1 MCCYS
6 QRSLFNEPG
15 IQAGR
20 VLHADKPRAQPTAVT
35 GPAQALRDKSLTR
48 RVKRQFKH
56 VFFNSDTIFHFFPF
70 YPTNTTLCVRP
81 SVRLFVRPSVTNL

>member
-56 VFFNSDTIFHFFPF
+56 VFNSDTIFHLFPF